1 MRVLRTI
8 SALAI
13 VLVSIT
19 DMNAQNNNPLLGAW
33 EAEYEE
39 KNEKSYVTYEF
50 RNENGKLNCYTTYIK
65 DDKGH
70 GEKHES
76 LAIKDVT
83 FKGREGNGKY
93 KFTYEGKEYEVKA
106 MLKLENSHTLR
117 IRYSAWGY
125 SDNETWK
132 RLK

>member
-1 MRVLRTI
+1 MKALKIMTALTVVLM
-8 SALAI
+8 
-13 VLVSIT
+13 SIT
-19 DMNAQNNNPLLGAW
+19 NLTAQNNPLAGKW

-39 KNEKSYVTYEF
+39 NNEKSYVTYEF
-50 RNENGKLNCYTTYIK
+50 RKENGKLTCYTTYIK

-83 FKGREGNGKY
+83 FEGGKGTGT
-93 KFTYEGKEYEVKA
+93 FIFAHEGKNYEVRAK
-106 MLKLENSHTLR
+106 LKLSDGNTLT
-117 IRYSAWGY
+117 ISYSAWGY
-125 SDNETWK
+125 SDSETWK

>member
-8 SALAI
+8 SALVI

-19 DMNAQNNNPLLGAW
+19 YMNAQNNNPLLGAW

-83 FKGREGNGKY
+83 FEGGKGNGKY
-93 KFTYEGKEYEVKA
+93 RFTYEGKEYEVNA
-106 MLKLENSHTLR
+106 GLKLENSHTLR
-117 IRYSAWGY
+117 ISYSAWGY